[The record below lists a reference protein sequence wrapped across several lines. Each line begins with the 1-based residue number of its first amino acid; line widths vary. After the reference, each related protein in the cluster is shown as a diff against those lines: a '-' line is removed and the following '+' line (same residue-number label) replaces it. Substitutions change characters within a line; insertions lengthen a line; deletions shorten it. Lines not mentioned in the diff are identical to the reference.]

1 MTTLNTPE
9 LRTRLESIIAHL
21 ELIACI
27 EGDAGVRDHIESL
40 NETITTLE
48 ATSEETRDKQVQ
60 ITKLTERLAR
70 ARFYIEHTLSSDR
83 DQDLKLDAIAD
94 SIPRVPEEG
103 EPPSDMDFW
112 KWFCLQNKEP

>member
-1 MTTLNTPE
+1 MNTTNISD

-27 EGDAGVRDHIESL
+27 EGDSGVRAYIESL

-48 ATSEETRDKQVQ
+48 ATSEEIRDKQVQ

-70 ARFYIEHTLSSDR
+70 GRRYIRWSLSSDVDR
-83 DQDLKLDAIAD
+83 DLKLDALAD
-94 SIPRVPEEG
+94 FLPRTPEEG
-103 EPPSDMDFW
+103 VD
-112 KWFCLQNKEP
+112 